1 MKLFIWNK
9 ENSYSPSR
17 SAELRTIRVNR
28 HGYIYLS
35 GALAA
40 EMDLQHGGRLN
51 MAHDE
56 ENPKDWYL
64 CKTQDE
70 TGFLLRG
77 DRHKELPKT
86 KRHVIG
92 GVEFSNV
99 CLATKMLSFAKTECF
114 SVRFLVAK
122 EPVEGEGVKYYKILT
137 SNPIPGQAK
146 PAAKK

>member
-1 MKLFIWNK
+1 MKLIIWNK
-9 ENSYSPSR
+9 ENSYSPSK
-17 SAELRTIRVNR
+17 SAEHRTIRVNR

-40 EMDLQHGGRLN
+40 EMDLKHGSRLN

-77 DRHKELPKT
+77 DRHKACRQWCRVLE
-86 KRHVIG
+86 R
-92 GVEFSNV
+92 
-99 CLATKMLSFAKTECF
+99 LSGDKA
-114 SVRFLVAK
+114 SRA
-122 EPVEGEGVKYYKILT
+122 G
-137 SNPIPGQAK
+137 
-146 PAAKK
+146 

>member
-9 ENSYSPSR
+9 ENSYSPTMYTER
-17 SAELRTIRVNR
+17 RTIRVNR

-40 EMDLQHGGRLN
+40 EMDLRHESRLN

-64 CKTQDE
+64 CRTQDE

-77 DRHKELPKT
+77 NRHKELPKT
-86 KRHVIG
+86 KRHAVN

-99 CLATKMLSFAKTECF
+99 CLATKLLALVKTEYF

-122 EPVEGEGVKYYKILT
+122 EPVELEGVKYYKILT
-137 SNPIPGQAK
+137 SNPIPGQPK
-146 PAAKK
+146 SVTKK